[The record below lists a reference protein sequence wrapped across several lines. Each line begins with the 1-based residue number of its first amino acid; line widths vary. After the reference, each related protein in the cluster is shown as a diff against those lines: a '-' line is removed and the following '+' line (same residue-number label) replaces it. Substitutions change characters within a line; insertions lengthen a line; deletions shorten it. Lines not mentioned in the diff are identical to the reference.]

1 MESQKISI
9 PSSELFKVC
18 LLDSKGL
25 VRTAYVF
32 GGGFIDE
39 ATANVN
45 EFFSDIEVAEFRLNN
60 TEIIYSKQQIHK
72 DDSIRILKKKVVH
85 EIGIDKVSYNELY
98 FFSTIVEKIRFY
110 SAFQEMTV
118 NETIPMDHN
127 MLGQLLLNIN
137 VDDHLIDK
145 IEKKDTYSYDDVL
158 KIINPEIE
166 YEINISIGQRFANT
180 RNLLFSANPFQL
192 IPVDNLY
199 KETAHNPRINFE
211 NQLLLNHGDLKGNTL
226 YLCLAPDIFDYV
238 EKLGIDPQYVS
249 DIYFPLLSKLGII
262 NKSQWLENRA
272 AVIKDNK
279 KIIKVD
285 TMKLY
290 ETVDLFYNMFHSKTV
305 ELPYL
310 NKGIMGFHIVIH
322 PEAKTVLPLDSI
334 FKNIHATMDIPFIKY
349 NAGSRKENIYR
360 LYSEKVSRT
369 GKKIPFLPKNLI
381 MNLSKI
387 TGKGRQISLFLQK
400 VVESVKYNI
409 FINFEHNGN
418 ISIQCELKEPLTKE
432 ALEKLLFD
440 SITPVISKINSY
452 LEQTGYQLNTFHRLT
467 DDLLEIVSMKYVTTI
482 TMEKKIDLSQH
493 YGCLTSIFNIVEE
506 NLSKGA
512 ILEYKRVE
520 NYQKMDSIANTIT
533 EAYNNTYNEGAIINI
548 IMKKY
553 NMSME
558 ESSMQLAKYLN
569 EHTRIQGKY
578 ANKMIDIA
586 ENPGFIS
593 LFHVFPFENK
603 LVIEI
608 DKINNIAYLDILAI
622 YLDSFLRMSQMPET
636 SGIAVDKIKRTCK
649 KSIAVDDTSHVS
661 NVIAPAVLLPI
672 APVAFAKVTKFPG
685 FDEEEEEGEGED
697 GDIDFSNGVDEEEGF
712 EFSDE
717 VEDGD
722 EEDGEDGDGDGE
734 EVKENITLEKKV
746 DDSPVKLMANPAPTV
761 GVPDLSVS
769 PVIIVKKTMAPATAV
784 ETSLPPSVAAE
795 QPSLLPPMV
804 EQTSLPPPVAEEQPS
819 LTPSVV
825 DHTVL
830 PVEEL
835 PSTEAPLKDQTVEP
849 FSEEEDEGFEF
860 EDYDDEEEEDS
871 ASLNSASLMKGGT
884 KYDDKRELFDNKPFK
899 KKKIFL
905 DKMVKKEP
913 KLFLAKDQGNYASYS
928 RVCPTNVNL
937 QPVLLTPKE
946 KERIDKEFPGSY
958 GKALEYGSDPKN
970 KNYYI
975 CPRYWCLLSNSSMSH
990 EDVIAGKCGKI
1001 IPKED
1006 ESGKPLTKIPP
1017 GHYVYEFTDDKYHK
1031 DDQGNYREHFP
1042 GFKPNH
1048 AHPDGL
1054 CIPCCYNNWDSEAR
1068 KKRREQCLNP
1078 SKKVEGDEGEGE
1090 DEVDM
1095 SRKNLYVVGAAR
1107 YPIPPQRW
1115 GFLPPSVEAFFQI
1128 DHMRVVTKNNPA
1140 LILENRPVLLRYGVE
1155 QSMKQSFIGCLA
1167 DAYAYKKQIAVPTIK
1182 EMRTLL
1188 VKAVTLDMFLRYHNG
1203 SLVSI
1208 FQPKK
1213 SEIAE
1218 EILSKYKETIF
1229 YKSID
1234 QANESQ
1240 MDFLE
1245 DTVASFENFL
1255 LFLQDDN
1262 AVIDHTYLWDIITS
1276 PNETLFSGG
1285 INLVV
1290 IEIVDNDIT
1299 DNIKVL
1305 CPTNSYSKK
1314 FYDTTKETL
1323 IVLKRDEFYDPIYLY
1338 EYKGEEEIKATKLF
1352 YKDVSI
1358 KNVKRVLEIIQSSSN
1373 KYCAPLSSMPKVY
1386 KFERSLP
1393 LLKLRELL
1401 RENDYVISSQVMNY
1415 QGKIIGVIIK
1425 ETEEQKKGIYVPC
1438 FPSPAVESTDLPLE
1452 FMENDIWSDYRT
1464 TRDALIKVYKVSSR
1478 KIPCNP
1484 VIKVLENNL
1493 VVGFLTLTNQFIQ
1506 VTPPSENIEEDGIE
1520 VLKSSNYIVA
1530 DRVLT
1535 TSHKEDEQRIEVTKN
1550 IYLESQFYL
1559 AFRSTIRILL
1569 NQYSNK
1575 EKREYLV
1582 KLVAS
1587 TRYLYKEKL
1596 KKVEEFLR
1604 VLGKKHITFQDFDKK
1619 VLYELHEISTCT
1631 SDCAEKKYCVMKKE
1645 GECNLIIPKKHL
1657 VSGVDNEVVYF
1668 ARMADELLRY
1678 NRIRLFMFETKN
1690 YLNIT
1695 SLTYKLNPNEFII
1708 LESLLTNDYFNDLIP
1723 FQMNSYVRNITYELS
1738 KPDVTQKYQDVVPLA
1753 EQMDTVVE
1761 DTDEF
1766 AVQCIRKISEVYGN
1780 SSNIWRKRLPRMK
1793 AGKEIK
1799 EIYFNES
1806 NNCSFYVI
1814 IQLLKMKLG
1823 GEIDLKT
1830 GFSIAN
1836 IKETLLNAYKPYLSA
1851 HNLKIFDILKHQ
1863 GKKEIITKVERGLTA
1878 FETILMSEEYYL
1890 TDLDI
1895 WVLAT
1900 KLNLP
1905 IVLFSLDV
1913 FKTMMTKINW
1923 LVLAGDIDTNA
1934 FYFIRSPKA
1943 LKMNTAP
1950 HYSLIDTPLKLFEVK
1965 GMDSII
1971 QNMTSGAKDYSEHFI
1986 SFDSFI
1992 KNYEIVRP

>member
-1 MESQKISI
+1 ML
-9 PSSELFKVC
+9 PL
-18 LLDSKGL
+18 
-25 VRTAYVF
+25 
-32 GGGFIDE
+32 
-39 ATANVN
+39 
-45 EFFSDIEVAEFRLNN
+45 EV
-60 TEIIYSKQQIHK
+60 
-72 DDSIRILKKKVVH
+72 
-85 EIGIDKVSYNELY
+85 
-98 FFSTIVEKIRFY
+98 
-110 SAFQEMTV
+110 
-118 NETIPMDHN
+118 ET
-127 MLGQLLLNIN
+127 
-137 VDDHLIDK
+137 
-145 IEKKDTYSYDDVL
+145 
-158 KIINPEIE
+158 PEI
-166 YEINISIGQRFANT
+166 N
-180 RNLLFSANPFQL
+180 
-192 IPVDNLY
+192 
-199 KETAHNPRINFE
+199 
-211 NQLLLNHGDLKGNTL
+211 
-226 YLCLAPDIFDYV
+226 
-238 EKLGIDPQYVS
+238 
-249 DIYFPLLSKLGII
+249 
-262 NKSQWLENRA
+262 
-272 AVIKDNK
+272 
-279 KIIKVD
+279 
-285 TMKLY
+285 
-290 ETVDLFYNMFHSKTV
+290 
-305 ELPYL
+305 
-310 NKGIMGFHIVIH
+310 
-322 PEAKTVLPLDSI
+322 
-334 FKNIHATMDIPFIKY
+334 
-349 NAGSRKENIYR
+349 
-360 LYSEKVSRT
+360 
-369 GKKIPFLPKNLI
+369 
-381 MNLSKI
+381 
-387 TGKGRQISLFLQK
+387 
-400 VVESVKYNI
+400 
-409 FINFEHNGN
+409 
-418 ISIQCELKEPLTKE
+418 
-432 ALEKLLFD
+432 
-440 SITPVISKINSY
+440 
-452 LEQTGYQLNTFHRLT
+452 
-467 DDLLEIVSMKYVTTI
+467 
-482 TMEKKIDLSQH
+482 
-493 YGCLTSIFNIVEE
+493 
-506 NLSKGA
+506 
-512 ILEYKRVE
+512 
-520 NYQKMDSIANTIT
+520 
-533 EAYNNTYNEGAIINI
+533 
-548 IMKKY
+548 
-553 NMSME
+553 
-558 ESSMQLAKYLN
+558 
-569 EHTRIQGKY
+569 
-578 ANKMIDIA
+578 
-586 ENPGFIS
+586 
-593 LFHVFPFENK
+593 
-603 LVIEI
+603 
-608 DKINNIAYLDILAI
+608 
-622 YLDSFLRMSQMPET
+622 
-636 SGIAVDKIKRTCK
+636 
-649 KSIAVDDTSHVS
+649 
-661 NVIAPAVLLPI
+661 
-672 APVAFAKVTKFPG
+672 
-685 FDEEEEEGEGED
+685 
-697 GDIDFSNGVDEEEGF
+697 
-712 EFSDE
+712 
-717 VEDGD
+717 
-722 EEDGEDGDGDGE
+722 
-734 EVKENITLEKKV
+734 
-746 DDSPVKLMANPAPTV
+746 
-761 GVPDLSVS
+761 
-769 PVIIVKKTMAPATAV
+769 
-784 ETSLPPSVAAE
+784 
-795 QPSLLPPMV
+795 
-804 EQTSLPPPVAEEQPS
+804 
-819 LTPSVV
+819 
-825 DHTVL
+825 
-830 PVEEL
+830 
-835 PSTEAPLKDQTVEP
+835 APLQDHAVEP
-849 FSEEEDEGFEF
+849 FSEEEDDEGFEF
-860 EDYDDEEEEDS
+860 EDYEDEEEAEDS
-871 ASLNSASLMKGGT
+871 VSPTPTSATPTSTNTSATFTKGGT

-905 DKMVKKEP
+905 DKMIKKEP

-970 KNYYI
+970 KNFFI

-1006 ESGKPLTKIPP
+1006 ESGKPITKIPP

-1031 DDQGNYREHFP
+1031 DDQGEYREHFP
-1042 GFKPNH
+1042 GFKPDH

-1054 CIPCCYNNWDSEAR
+1054 CIPCCYNNWDSESR

-1078 SKKVEGDEGEGE
+1078 SKKAEGDKGDEE
-1090 DEVDM
+1090 DDVDVDIV
-1095 SRKNLYVVGAAR
+1095 RKNLYVVGAAR
-1107 YPIPPQRW
+1107 YPIPRQRW
-1115 GFLPPSVEAFFQI
+1115 GFLPPSVESFFQI
-1128 DHMRVVTKNNPA
+1128 DHMSVVTKNNPA
-1140 LILENRPVLLRYGVE
+1140 LILENRPILLRYGVE
-1155 QSMKQSFIGCLA
+1155 QSIKQSFIGCLA
-1167 DAYAYKKQIAVPTIK
+1167 DAYAYKKQTAVPTIK

-1213 SEIAE
+1213 TEIAE
-1218 EILSKYKETIF
+1218 EIISKHKETVF

-1262 AVIDHTYLWDIITS
+1262 AVIDHTYLWDIIIS
-1276 PNETLFSGG
+1276 PNENLFSGG

-1299 DNIKVL
+1299 DNIKIL

-1323 IVLKRDEFYDPIYLY
+1323 IVLKRDDFYDPIYLY

-1358 KNVKRVLEIIQSSSN
+1358 KNVKRVLEIIQNSSN
-1373 KYCAPLSSMPKVY
+1373 KYCAPLSSMPKIY

-1401 RENDYVISSQVMNY
+1401 RENDYIISSQVMNY

-1425 ETEEQKKGIYVPC
+1425 ETEEQKKGIFIPC
-1438 FPSPAVESTDLPLE
+1438 FPSPAVENTDLPLE

-1464 TRDALIKVYKVSSR
+1464 TRDALVKVYKASSR

-1493 VVGFLTLTNQFIQ
+1493 VVGLLTITNQFIQ

-1520 VLKSSNYIVA
+1520 VLKSSNYVIA

-1535 TSHKEDEQRIEVTKN
+1535 TSHKEDEKRIEVTKN
-1550 IYLESQFYL
+1550 IFLESQFYL
-1559 AFRSTIRILL
+1559 AFRSTVRILL

-1575 EKREYLV
+1575 EKREYLL
-1582 KLVAS
+1582 KLVDS
-1587 TRYLYKEKL
+1587 SRYLYKEKL

-1678 NRIRLFMFETKN
+1678 KRIRLFMFETKN
-1690 YLNIT
+1690 YLNVT

-1753 EQMDTVVE
+1753 EQMDTVME

-1766 AVQCIRKISEVYGN
+1766 AVQCIRKVSEVYGN

-1823 GEIDLKT
+1823 AALNLKT

-1836 IKETLLNAYKPYLSA
+1836 IKETLLNAYKPYLGT
-1851 HNLKIFDILKHQ
+1851 HNLKLFDILKQQ
-1863 GKKEIITKVERGLTA
+1863 GKKEIITKIERGLTN

-1923 LVLAGDIDTNA
+1923 LVLAGDIDSNE

-1943 LKMNTAP
+1943 LKTNTAP
-1950 HYSLIDTPLKLFEVK
+1950 NYSLIDTPLKLFEVK

-1992 KNYEIVRP
+1992 RGYEITR